1 MKLEKISETQV
12 INLDNFDR
20 SQGVK
25 RVYANEN
32 GRFRL
37 INRVWTMDWS
47 LEHKRKVATNLK
59 SDDCIAYAVWENEKV
74 IGFVSVMKAL
84 IGCRMVLD
92 IIQVDRAFRGQGIGR
107 KLFELAA
114 LEAKK
119 AGATELYISACCSEE
134 TVNFYKVMGAVPTND
149 PIPEIAEAEP
159 YDIQMAYPIVTPNT
173 TMVKTNVLYP
183 DLFLELYRSVGWE
196 APDLDQIT
204 TALEHSYA
212 TFCAYDGDWAVGMA
226 RLLGDGAMSFYI
238 KDFAVRPEYQGNG
251 VGRLLMNAMEEYI
264 RSQLRDGWAVSLELI
279 SSKGREPFYEKFG
292 FEQRPCDWDGAGMF
306 KMVRK

>member
-32 GRFRL
+32 GKL
-37 INRVWTMDWS
+37 LLKDQIWTMDWS
-47 LEHKRKVATNLK
+47 LEHKRKVAANLK
-59 SDDCIAYAVWENEKV
+59 SDECIAYAVWENEKV

-84 IGCRMVLD
+84 IGSRMVLD
-92 IIQVDRAFRGQGIGR
+92 IIQVDQAFRGQGIGR
-107 KLFELAA
+107 QLFNLAVA
-114 LEAKK
+114 EARN
-119 AGATELYISACCSEE
+119 AGAKELYISACCSEE
-134 TVNFYKVMGAVPTND
+134 TVNFYKVMGAVSTND

-173 TMVKTNVLYP
+173 TMVKTNVIYP
-183 DLFLELYRSVGWE
+183 DLFLELYQSVGWE

-238 KDFAVRPEYQGNG
+238 KDFAVRPEYQGKG

-264 RSQLRDGWAVSLELI
+264 RSQLPDGWAVSLELI

-306 KMVRK
+306 KMLRK

>member
-1 MKLEKISETQV
+1 MKFEKIRETHF
-12 INLDNFDR
+12 INLDDFDR
-20 SQGVK
+20 SQEVK
-25 RVYANEN
+25 RVYINDS
-32 GRFRL
+32 GSLRL
-37 INRVWTMDWS
+37 KDQIWTMDWS
-47 LEHKRKVATNLK
+47 LKHKRKVATNLK

-134 TVNFYKVMGAVPTND
+134 TVNFYKAMGAVPTDD

-159 YDIQMAYPIVTPNT
+159 YDIQMVCPILRTNT
-173 TMVKTNVLYP
+173 MNVKINTLYP
-183 DLFLELYRSVGWE
+183 ELFLELYRSVGWE

-204 TALEHSYA
+204 MALEHSFA
-212 TFCAYDGDWAVGMA
+212 TFCAYDGEQPVGMA
-226 RLLGDGAMSFYI
+226 RLLGDGGMSFYI
-238 KDFAVRPEYQGNG
+238 KDFAVRPEYQGKG
-251 VGRLLMNAMEEYI
+251 VGSLLMTAIEEYI
-264 RSQLRDGWAVSLELI
+264 MSHIPNGWAVSLELI
-279 SSKGREPFYEKFG
+279 SSKGREPFYERFG
-292 FEQRPCDWDGAGMF
+292 FDQRPCDWDGAGMF
-306 KMVRK
+306 KMIRK